1 MTPSSGGEGVSNV
14 PGTADVSTQASAR
27 MSRQASA
34 ADADQMVERWRELE
48 SAHARVREALERA
61 LERKHQLTLSE
72 YEVLRRLVEVD
83 APKGR
88 RIQEL
93 ADEVHLSQSA
103 LSRLVDRLEQDGYVV
118 RAACDHDRRGTFACV
133 TEEGRRAEGA
143 ARPTHVAV
151 LAETLGV

>member
-1 MTPSSGGEGVSNV
+1 MSSAE
-14 PGTADVSTQASAR
+14 
-27 MSRQASA
+27 A
-34 ADADQMVERWRELE
+34 ATVKTDDLLKQWGQLE

-61 LERKHQLTLSE
+61 LEREHQLSLTE
-72 YEVLRRLVEVD
+72 YEVLRRLAESTVPKSLPTSE

-103 LSRLVDRLEQDGYVV
+103 LSRLVDRLEQAGYVA
-118 RAACDHDRRGTFACV
+118 RATCDHDRRGIFACI
-133 TEEGRRAEGA
+133 TEEGRNAEGA

-151 LAETLGV
+151 LAETLGTDSSPD